1 MDNLEGV
8 FLTHLRVIDL
18 PNGNVMQVLKQSQ
31 QGFSGFGE
39 AYFSFVNH
47 NVVKGWKKHI
57 RMTLNVVVPIGE
69 IQFVLFDAR
78 EISSTFRQTSEIA
91 LSPQSNYSRLT
102 VPPGI
107 WMAFKGIGENTNM
120 LLNIASIEHDPSEAE
135 SLPIQNSVIP
145 YTFK

>member
-135 SLPIQNSVIP
+135 SLPIKNSMIP